1 MAKKIRKDEPIG
13 KISSGRKIRGDMK
26 IGSIKNKHQDG
37 ITKKE
42 FFAILDKASQ
52 PIKHE
57 AESDSEKS
65 QT

>member
-1 MAKKIRKDEPIG
+1 MAKKIRKDEPIS
-13 KISSGRKIRGDMK
+13 KISGRKIRGDMK
-26 IGSIKNKHQDG
+26 IGDIKHKRQDG

-42 FFAILDKASQ
+42 FFAILNKASQ
-52 PIKHE
+52 PIKRE